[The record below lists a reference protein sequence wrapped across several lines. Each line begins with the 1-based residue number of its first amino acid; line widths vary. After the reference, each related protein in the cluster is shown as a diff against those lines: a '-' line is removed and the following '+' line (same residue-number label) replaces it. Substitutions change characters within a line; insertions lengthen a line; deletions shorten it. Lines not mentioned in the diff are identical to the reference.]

1 MNDEIKK
8 ALFFM
13 ESFRKCGESKF
24 LSEEIKNTAHLFKE
38 PSSKVELDKYRN
50 VLEKMENFERIY
62 GVGSCLNID
71 DEAIYEMAVVQNL
84 FHHSID
90 ICSVLKAPSDLRAQA
105 ISITGEGM
113 H

>member
-1 MNDEIKK
+1 MDEEIKK
-8 ALFFM
+8 ALYFM
-13 ESFRKCGESKF
+13 EGFRKCGATKF
-24 LSEEIKNTAHLFKE
+24 LSEEIQSTSHLFKE
-38 PSSKVELDKYRN
+38 PSSKVELDKYRT

-90 ICSVLKAPSDLRAQA
+90 ICNVLRAPSDLRDQA
-105 ISITGEGM
+105 LSITG
-113 H
+113 